1 MIPPQ
6 PTLAGVILAGGLARR
21 MNNTDKG
28 LVTLNGTPLVSYV
41 IEALTP
47 VVDNIYISA
56 NRNVDTYKSFGYP
69 VITDQTQD
77 FSGPLAGILSVML
90 FTQADILLVVPCDSP
105 LIKAEYLQKL
115 LDTLSESNCEI
126 SVAFD
131 GERLHPVFI
140 ALKTTLKSSLSDY
153 LKSGERKVEN
163 WLKQQ
168 HWEATD
174 LSAELEVFTNI
185 NTYEELRLVEE
196 DVLKNMN

>member
-77 FSGPLAGILSVML
+77 FSGPLAGIFSVMQV
-90 FTQADILLVVPCDSP
+90 THVDILLVVPCDSP
-105 LIKAEYLQKL
+105 LIKAKHLQKL
-115 LDTLSESNCEI
+115 LTTLIGSNCEI

-131 GERLHPVFI
+131 GERLHPVFL
-140 ALKTTLKSSLSDY
+140 ALKTTLASSLSDY

-168 HWEATD
+168 HWKTTD
-174 LSAELEVFTNI
+174 LSAEPEIFTNI